1 VKHSPA
7 GSSSNSDTDRAETV
21 RATYI
26 ELLPPLA
33 GEGGDWGES
42 CLPSASNYLFNSGV
56 EVRTSSPQELA
67 AFIESEMQKW
77 AKVVKDSGA
86 RAD

>member
-1 VKHSPA
+1 
-7 GSSSNSDTDRAETV
+7 
-21 RATYI
+21 
-26 ELLPPLA
+26 
-33 GEGGDWGES
+33 
-42 CLPSASNYLFNSGV
+42 LPSASNYLFNSGV